1 MSEEAE
7 ISRKCISC
15 HNKYMCQKLRK
26 SGGPCIS
33 GVSVLQKVTLD
44 TWIVSF
50 GDIRYKS
57 FYFLNF
63 DRAILEQM
71 EKILEDN
78 RRQKRQV
85 AAKLASLTL
94 DEK

>member
-15 HNKYMCQKLRK
+15 HNKYMCQKSRG
-26 SGGPCIS
+26 SCIS

-44 TWIVSF
+44 TWSVLF
-50 GDIRYKS
+50 GDIRYKN

-63 DRAILEQM
+63 DSHFGANG
-71 EKILEDN
+71 KDF
-78 RRQKRQV
+78 RRQWETK
-85 AAKLASLTL
+85 KTSGC
-94 DEK
+94 